1 MSEPTHSRSPFS
13 ERENADFSLLRVVYG
28 RNPVKELLETE
39 TRIDRIFLKRGERE
53 GFLTVL
59 AAKAL
64 EKRIPISEADKSKL
78 DKMAEGGN
86 HQGVVALVSP
96 VDFLTLDRLEEQTRA
111 EGKEPFFVLLDGI
124 EDPHNFGAIARSC
137 ECAGVNGLILPRH
150 RTAPLSAVAA
160 KASAG
165 ALAHLPIARVANLTA
180 AIKQLQSHGV
190 WVYAAEAS
198 GEYYGAADLSGP
210 IAFVFGSE
218 GSGVSRLVLETC
230 DKTISIPLH
239 GKINSLNVS
248 AAAAVILF
256 AAEKCRSERA
266 SQQE

>member
-1 MSEPTHSRSPFS
+1 MSQRTLSRSPFS
-13 ERENADFSLLRVVYG
+13 GREDAEESASRVVYG
-28 RNPVKELLETE
+28 RNPVKEILETG
-39 TRIDRIFLKRGERE
+39 TRVDRVFFKRGERE
-53 GFLTVL
+53 GFLSVL
-59 AAKAL
+59 AAKAA
-64 EKRIPISEADKSKL
+64 EKKIPVSEADKSKL
-78 DKMAEGGN
+78 DKLAEGGN

-96 VDFLTLDRLEEQTRA
+96 MEFLTLDQLEEQTRA

-137 ECAGVNGLILPRH
+137 ECAGANGLIVPKH
-150 RTAPLSAVAA
+150 RTAPFSAVAE

-165 ALAHLPIARVANLTA
+165 ALSHLPVARVPNLTA

-198 GEYYGAADLSGP
+198 GEYYGGADLSGP

-218 GSGVSRLVLETC
+218 GFGVSRLVLETC
-230 DKTISIPLH
+230 DKIISIPLH
-239 GKINSLNVS
+239 GKVNSLNVS

-256 AAEKCRSERA
+256 AAEKCRRECC